1 MCKQKG
7 ERVAP
12 HQATQSK
19 SEKNMK
25 NFVKNIIERYG
36 YLYEGFKMERQPD
49 CVRSLCF
56 SNGRICFE
64 IDRKERTVYFYDT
77 CKMYANPVEVAEF

>member
-1 MCKQKG
+1 
-7 ERVAP
+7 
-12 HQATQSK
+12 
-19 SEKNMK
+19 
-25 NFVKNIIERYG
+25 
-36 YLYEGFKMERQPD
+36 MEHQPD

>member
-1 MCKQKG
+1 
-7 ERVAP
+7 
-12 HQATQSK
+12 
-19 SEKNMK
+19 MK

-64 IDRKERTVYFYDT
+64 IDRKERAVYFYDT
-77 CKMYANPVEVAEF
+77 CKMYANPVDIAEF